1 MQPMDELFEL
11 FPYGVVL
18 LNQDGGV
25 FAANQAAR
33 DLLGPAVDA
42 EGARCCDLFR
52 CRSED
57 TPLQQ
62 ACLTELAR
70 DAGEAL
76 PEVRLDLASA
86 DGPGAVW
93 VTAAP
98 LGSDG
103 SRTLVHL
110 RPGDPHDRRRRT
122 NPHWVAGTEL
132 TIYTLGRTRVLSTE
146 GPIGGEWLGQRPGE
160 LLKYLVCQRNRR
172 APVHAEEIAEALWP
186 HGDHRVVNNV
196 RHFVHALR
204 ERLEPD
210 RPKRAASQFVLAEH
224 GGYRLNLDAVRIDAD
239 VFERAAETGLAAYR
253 EGDEDA
259 AMRLLTDAVGA
270 YAGDFLAE
278 ERYTLW
284 VLAERERLQELAVQA
299 LMTLGTLCWQAE
311 RLGDAAAHLERVATM
326 LPFDQDVERRLIA
339 ITLQRGHR
347 SRARRRYMAL
357 RARML
362 REFGEEPDFQLAD
375 VLASVGRPRRLK
387 WREPA

>member
-1 MQPMDELFEL
+1 VRRVVIGTIDPNPLVHGRGIRRLRAAGMQVDVGILRAEC
-11 FPYGVVL
+11 
-18 LNQDGGV
+18 D
-25 FAANQAAR
+25 AANEQWFKFITRKLPWVALKAAVTLDGKLATASGDSRWVTGRAAR
-33 DLLGPAVDA
+33 
-42 EGARCCDLFR
+42 AR
-52 CRSED
+52 
-57 TPLQQ
+57 
-62 ACLTELAR
+62 
-70 DAGEAL
+70 
-76 PEVRLDLASA
+76 
-86 DGPGAVW
+86 
-93 VTAAP
+93 
-98 LGSDG
+98 
-103 SRTLVHL
+103 
-110 RPGDPHDRRRRT
+110 
-122 NPHWVAGTEL
+122 
-132 TIYTLGRTRVLSTE
+132 
-146 GPIGGEWLGQRPGE
+146 
-160 LLKYLVCQRNRR
+160 
-172 APVHAEEIAEALWP
+172 
-186 HGDHRVVNNV
+186 
-196 RHFVHALR
+196 VHALR
-204 ERLEPD
+204 DRLEPD